1 MAISKRRMSEA
12 RRAERRA
19 QDRERVQIAARAL
32 LSSDG
37 WRRWVR
43 ARAVFHNY
51 SATNCALLALQCHQ
65 RGIEPRRVAGFRA
78 WQKLGRT
85 VSKNQYALWVMAPM
99 AVVDRDASGEET
111 GEKRLFFRSVPVY
124 EVSQT
129 QALPGVEQ
137 APLEPPREPLTGD
150 SHAHLLAPLC
160 TFAESLGY
168 SVSFENI
175 QGSAGGWCDPNHK
188 RIVVD
193 AAVPANAQLRTMIHE
208 VTHALGVTYDQYSRA
223 QAEVIVD
230 TVAHIT
236 AAAVGLAVDGETIPY
251 IAGWGEAGALEAVTE
266 FAGAIDELAGRIE
279 SALGIDVNLGTHE
292 PAIAQLG

>member
-1 MAISKRRMSEA
+1 MATTKRHMSEA

-19 QDRERVQIAARAL
+19 QDRERVEIATRAL

-51 SATNCALLALQCHQ
+51 SACNCMLLALQCHQ

-78 WQKLGRT
+78 WQKLGRQVT
-85 VSKNQYALWVMAPM
+85 KGQYALWVMAPM
-99 AVVDRDASGEET
+99 AVVERDASGEET

-124 EVSQT
+124 ESSQT
-129 QALPGVEQ
+129 HALPGVAP

-150 SHAHLLAPLC
+150 SHAHLLAPLRS
-160 TFAESLGY
+160 FAESLGY

-175 QGSAGGWCDPNHK
+175 PGSAGGWCDANHK
-188 RIVVD
+188 QIVVD
-193 AAVPANAQLRTMIHE
+193 AAVPANAQLRTLIHE
-208 VTHALGVTYDQYSRA
+208 VTHALGVTYDQYSRP

-230 TVAHIT
+230 TVTHIT

-251 IAGWGEAGALEAVTE
+251 IAGWCEDGALDAVTE
-266 FAGAIDELAGRIE
+266 FAGTIDELAGRIE
-279 SALGIDVNLGTHE
+279 SALGIDVNVGT
-292 PAIAQLG
+292 AIAQLG